1 MKPSGRME
9 FAQKASL
16 LRIQNPDIKFFSVTA
31 WKQGVKPS
39 VRAGDSNI
47 LYNHMIHEML
57 VDEIAQYSD
66 VLLVPDQR
74 VIAIQSENCLR
85 DSLQKDVW
93 FAKDTDTK
101 ITVTPTDSKHA
112 KCLQFTDMLAGVVQ
126 MHFEDNKSD
135 WWNTLSPHVVTKQ
148 LFFP

>member
-101 ITVTPTDSKHA
+101 VTVTPT
-112 KCLQFTDMLAGVVQ
+112 
-126 MHFEDNKSD
+126 
-135 WWNTLSPHVVTKQ
+135 
-148 LFFP
+148 